1 MLIHDA
7 DITGSFLYNG
17 INISNVTGSAASLTA
32 LNQFSASIN
41 LFTGSYNTGSF
52 TGSFIGNGSGLNGV
66 VSASFATN
74 ARSASFAL
82 TATSASQATN
92 SNTAISASFAST
104 ATSASFALVSTS
116 GSYAATSSFASSFT
130 VANTLTATTLVV
142 NTISSSVVFSSGS
155 NIFGNAL
162 SNTQVFTGSLQVT
175 GSTHYLLGSVGIG
188 TTSPAAELQVAKAS
202 DVTIAMS
209 NSNSV
214 TSGNRGGI
222 AWYNSNVS
230 TVANIRAVAITD
242 NVGTQLEFY
251 TRPAAGSLTQVFTL
265 ASTGAATFT
274 GNITVDKSSPNISI
288 NAPSGTSGQYN
299 INNGVGTLMW
309 AMYSTTGGSNAQ
321 GNWQLYSAG
330 KTGGAGNVIDITP
343 AGAATFSSSVTA
355 GNAILNESSY
365 LLKLGNSSST
375 NNASIGFFNNGG
387 QNLEVLYAAS
397 GKTTFH
403 HGVNVSANAFY
414 IGRDNTYDLVVNS
427 SGNVGIGT
435 TAPATKLEV
444 FGTGN
449 TLRLDSAVNGAKT
462 ILLRNV
468 GTATAEIKTDGNLDF
483 NIEDANRTMRF
494 LTSNTERMRITSDG
508 YARLSTNSLGI
519 QFNGDTAAANAL
531 DDYEEGTFTPGLTFG
546 GSSTGMTFFDRAGVY
561 TKIGRQ
567 VSCTIYLALT
577 AKGSSTG
584 EAILTGLPFT
594 NGNYNRGSQSPA
606 SIRFDSITYTGTLQ
620 PYLANSSSGIRFQ
633 YVTEAGSDTT
643 VTNSN
648 FTDGAEMSIT
658 VTYFV

>member
-1 MLIHDA
+1 MTLDA
-7 DITGSFLYNG
+7 SGRLLVGTT
-17 INISNVTGSAASLTA
+17 SNVFGERLTVNNWITAGDLTRVA
-32 LNQFSASIN
+32 LMGQDGTNVVFGAYSNHN
-41 LFTGSYNTGSF
+41 LVLRTDNT
-52 TGSFIGNGSGLNGV
+52 T
-66 VSASFATN
+66 
-74 ARSASFAL
+74 RL
-82 TATSASQATN
+82 T
-92 SNTAISASFAST
+92 IAST
-104 ATSASFALVSTS
+104 GAATFSSSVTANASTNFTDVSTS
-116 GSYAATSSFASSFT
+116 DVGNGVLITSNG
-130 VANTLTATTLVV
+130 VTAGAGAFGGGL
-142 NTISSSVVFSSGS
+142 VFSAINGSSRRAAIVPVQGTADNDTVGLAFFTHPSASGS
-155 NIFGNAL
+155 NPLVEAMRIN
-162 SNTQVFTGSLQVT
+162 
-175 GSTHYLLGSVGIG
+175 YLGSVGIG
-188 TTSPAAELQVAKAS
+188 TTSPAA
-202 DVTIAMS
+202 
-209 NSNSV
+209 
-214 TSGNRGGI
+214 
-222 AWYNSNVS
+222 
-230 TVANIRAVAITD
+230 
-242 NVGTQLEFY
+242 
-251 TRPAAGSLTQVFTL
+251 
-265 ASTGAATFT
+265 
-274 GNITVDKSSPNISI
+274 
-288 NAPSGTSGQYN
+288 
-299 INNGVGTLMW
+299 
-309 AMYSTTGGSNAQ
+309 
-321 GNWQLYSAG
+321 
-330 KTGGAGNVIDITP
+330 
-343 AGAATFSSSVTA
+343 
-355 GNAILNESSY
+355 
-365 LLKLGNSSST
+365 
-375 NNASIGFFNNGG
+375 
-387 QNLEVLYAAS
+387 
-397 GKTTFH
+397 
-403 HGVNVSANAFY
+403 
-414 IGRDNTYDLVVNS
+414 
-427 SGNVGIGT
+427 
-435 TAPATKLEV
+435 KLEI